1 MTKQSIPHE
10 PGGTKT
16 GNTCIIID
24 FMVVI
29 ISIQKQFF
37 PKTFKDLLHNVIYNA
52 KRVIFPKMI
61 HFVFDSYIELTIKD
75 LERCK
80 RGIHVT
86 YEVAYI
92 YPCTGRPS
100 MIDSFWESNSKK
112 RKLIDSAFEYYLE
125 HPMKTE
131 LAIVY
136 SEYPIPKANML

>member
-1 MTKQSIPHE
+1 M
-10 PGGTKT
+10 
-16 GNTCIIID
+16 GNPCVIIG

-29 ISIQKQFF
+29 ISIQKEFF

-52 KRVIFPKMI
+52 KRVISPKMI
-61 HFVFDSYIELTIKD
+61 HFVFDSYIKLTIKD

-92 YPCTGRPS
+92 YPCIARPS
-100 MIDSFWESNSKK
+100 IIDSFWESNSNK

-125 HPMKTE
+125 DPIKTE
-131 LAIVY
+131 LKIVY
-136 SEYPIPKANML
+136 SEYPIPKANIL